1 MSINTIELQ
10 NLTLEMEAEIERRQA
25 EIEAAGRDAE
35 KGKLAGDAAAIRAA
49 RANAREIEE
58 ALLDYAGNA
67 LNQLDAYFKRKNS
80 EWGEISAASERAVRD
95 AGDELE
101 ALRVKFAQDEAL
113 LLARIREREQARH
126 GIVSTF
132 AAGTE
137 MYLRVRKLLAN
148 TISECAEKV

>member
-10 NLTLEMEAEIERRQA
+10 NLTLEMEAEVERRHA

-49 RANAREIEE
+49 RAKAREIEE

-95 AGDELE
+95 AGVTRSL
-101 ALRVKFAQDEAL
+101 
-113 LLARIREREQARH
+113 
-126 GIVSTF
+126 
-132 AAGTE
+132 GT
-137 MYLRVRKLLAN
+137 MPMSRSQ
-148 TISECAEKV
+148 TIAMP